1 MLNLIYQDAN
11 KMYYDIDGQI
21 NNLYNMHSR
30 SVGSL
35 NSSGNQRVRE
45 MSQSDLE
52 LIRDRISLLKDKIV
66 QLHNTF
72 NQVDEGG
79 ALTPEKQTFWRKRIE

>member
-52 LIRDRISLLKDKIV
+52 LIRDRISLLKDKIL

-79 ALTPEKQTFWRKRIE
+79 ILTPEKQTFWRKRIE

>member
-1 MLNLIYQDAN
+1 MNGDSGKQQCSAQMLNLIYQDAN

-21 NNLYNMHSR
+21 NNLYSMHTR
-30 SVGSL
+30 SVGSF
-35 NSSGNQRVRE
+35 NQSGGNQRVRE

-52 LIRDRISLLKDKIV
+52 LIRDRVGLLKDKIQ

-72 NQVDEGG
+72 N
-79 ALTPEKQTFWRKRIE
+79 